1 MSVDAPARPPDGA
14 PPPLEGS
21 TEVATPGLER
31 EAERAKARQGFL
43 LGLPTIVYL
52 LVFFV
57 VPLGFVVAYSFATRT
72 RSGRTELRD
81 FNFDAY
87 ARLGDDIVTT
97 VAWRSLWMAVVATLI
112 CLVLAYP
119 LAYYISTR
127 SPMVRNLMLVGVMI
141 PFWSN
146 FLIRTYAWRV
156 LLDSDGLVTQAFEF
170 IGLGDGRILFTSNA
184 VILGLVYG
192 YLPFMVLPLY
202 AAIERIDWSLVEGA
216 RDLYASGWSAFR
228 RVVWPLS
235 RPGVIAGSILVF
247 VPSFGAYVTPAILGG
262 NKEGLLGSYIVLQ
275 FLSARNG
282 PVGSAV
288 SVVVL
293 AVMLVATLVYF
304 RTGGK
309 NL

>member
-1 MSVDAPARPPDGA
+1 MPVDV
-14 PPPLEGS
+14 PLEEAPTLEGF
-21 TEVATPGLER
+21 TEAATPGLER
-31 EAERAKARQGFL
+31 QAERAKARQGFL

-57 VPLGFVVAYSFATRT
+57 IPLGFVVAYSFATRT

-81 FNFDAY
+81 FNLDASS
-87 ARLGDDIVTT
+87 RLGDDIITT
-97 VAWRSLWMAVVATLI
+97 VAWRSLWMALVATLL
-112 CLVLAYP
+112 CLLLAYP
-119 LAYYISTR
+119 LAYFISTR
-127 SPMVRNLMLVGVMI
+127 SPAVRNLMLVGVMI

-156 LLDSDGLVTQAFEF
+156 LLDSDGLVTQAAQAV
-170 IGLGDGRILFTSNA
+170 GLGDGRILFTSNA

-202 AAIERIDWSLVEGA
+202 AAIERIDWNLVEGA

-235 RPGVIAGSILVF
+235 KPGVVAGSILVF

-288 SVVVL
+288 SVVL
-293 AVMLVATLVYF
+293 LGVMLMGTLVYF
-304 RTGGK
+304 RSGGK

>member
-1 MSVDAPARPPDGA
+1 MPVDVPLEEAPAP
-14 PPPLEGS
+14 EGF
-21 TEVATPGLER
+21 TQAATPGLER
-31 EAERAKARQGFL
+31 QAERAKARQGFL

-57 VPLGFVVAYSFATRT
+57 IPLGFVVAYSFATRT

-81 FNFDAY
+81 FNLNAY
-87 ARLGDDIVTT
+87 SRLGDDIITT
-97 VAWRSLWMAVVATLI
+97 VAWRSLWMALVATLL
-112 CLVLAYP
+112 CLLLAYP
-119 LAYYISTR
+119 LAYFISTR
-127 SPMVRNLMLVGVMI
+127 SPAVRNLMLVGVMI

-156 LLDSDGLVTQAFEF
+156 LLDSDGLVTQAAQAV
-170 IGLGDGRILFTSNA
+170 GLGDGRILFTSNA

-202 AAIERIDWSLVEGA
+202 AAIERIDWNLVEGA

-235 RPGVIAGSILVF
+235 KPGVVAGSILVF

-288 SVVVL
+288 SVVL
-293 AVMLVATLVYF
+293 LGVMLMGTLVYF
-304 RTGGK
+304 RSGGK

>member
-1 MSVDAPARPPDGA
+1 MLVDVPLEEAPAP
-14 PPPLEGS
+14 EGF
-21 TEVATPGLER
+21 TQAATPGLER
-31 EAERAKARQGFL
+31 QAERAKARQGFL

-57 VPLGFVVAYSFATRT
+57 IPLGFVVAYSFATRT

-81 FNFDAY
+81 FNLNAY
-87 ARLGDDIVTT
+87 SRLGDDIITT
-97 VAWRSLWMAVVATLI
+97 VAWRSLWMALVATLL
-112 CLVLAYP
+112 CLLLAYP
-119 LAYYISTR
+119 LAYFISTR
-127 SPMVRNLMLVGVMI
+127 SPAVRNLMLVGVMI

-156 LLDSDGLVTQAFEF
+156 LLDSDGLVTQAAQAV
-170 IGLGDGRILFTSNA
+170 GLGDGRILFTSNA

-202 AAIERIDWSLVEGA
+202 AAIERIDWNLVEGA

-235 RPGVIAGSILVF
+235 KPGVVAGSILVF

-288 SVVVL
+288 SVVL
-293 AVMLVATLVYF
+293 LGVMLMGTLVYF
-304 RTGGK
+304 RSGGK